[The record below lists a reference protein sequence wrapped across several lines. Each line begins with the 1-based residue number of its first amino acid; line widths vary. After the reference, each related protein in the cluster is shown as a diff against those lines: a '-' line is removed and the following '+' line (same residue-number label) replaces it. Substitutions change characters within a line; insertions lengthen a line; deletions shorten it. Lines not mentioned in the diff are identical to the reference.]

1 MATQDK
7 KLQDEV
13 KDSAHRIWLAGLGAL
28 SAAEEEGSKLF
39 ARLVERGKGFEAE
52 GKEQFSKAKKKAEKV
67 YEDVTETLDD
77 KVTAALHRLGVPT
90 RDEIKRLTKKVE
102 ELTAK
107 VEQLKPKAAS
117 ATVADDEKKAPARK
131 KAE

>member
-1 MATQDK
+1 MATQEK
-7 KLQDEV
+7 KIQNEV

-28 SAAEEEGSKLF
+28 AAAEEEGSKLF
-39 ARLVERGKGFEAE
+39 SRLVERGKGFEAD
-52 GKEQFSKAKKKAEKV
+52 GKEQFAKAKKKAEKA
-67 YEDVTETLDD
+67 YEDVSETVDE
-77 KVTAALHRLGVPT
+77 KVTAALHRMGVPT

-107 VEQLKPKAAS
+107 VEQLKPKATPA
-117 ATVADDEKKAPARK
+117 ATAEKAPARK

>member
-1 MATQDK
+1 MATQEK
-7 KLQDEV
+7 KIQDEV

-28 SAAEEEGSKLF
+28 AAAEEEGSKLF
-39 ARLVERGKGFEAE
+39 SRLVERGKGFEAD
-52 GKEQFSKAKKKAEKV
+52 GKEQFAKAKKKAEKA
-67 YEDVTETLDD
+67 YEDVSETVDE
-77 KVTAALHRLGVPT
+77 KVTAALHRMGVPT

-107 VEQLKPKAAS
+107 VEQLKPKATPA
-117 ATVADDEKKAPARK
+117 ATAEKAPARK

>member
-7 KLQDEV
+7 KIQDDLKE
-13 KDSAHRIWLAGLGAL
+13 SAHRIWLAGLGAL

-39 ARLVERGKGFEAE
+39 NRLVERGKGFEAE
-52 GKEQFSKAKKKAEKV
+52 GKEQFAKAKQKAGKV
-67 YEDVTETLDD
+67 IDDVAGTLDD
-77 KVTAALHRLGVPT
+77 KVTGALNHMGVPT

-107 VEQLKPKAAS
+107 VEQLKPRTAAAS
-117 ATVADDEKKAPARK
+117 DEAKKGPARK

>member
-52 GKEQFSKAKKKAEKV
+52 GKDQFTKAKKKAEKV

-107 VEQLKPKAAS
+107 VEQLKPKAA
-117 ATVADDEKKAPARK
+117 AVAADDEKKAPARK

>member
-7 KLQDEV
+7 KIQDEV

-28 SAAEEEGSKLF
+28 ATAEEEGSKLF
-39 ARLVERGKGFEAE
+39 ARLVERGKGFEAD
-52 GKEQFSKAKKKAEKV
+52 GKENFAKAKKKAEKV
-67 YEDVTETLDD
+67 YEDVTETVDD
-77 KVTAALHRLGVPT
+77 KITAALHRLGVPT

-102 ELTAK
+102 DLTAK
-107 VEQLKPKAAS
+107 IEQLKPKAAA
-117 ATVADDEKKAPARK
+117 ATADDEKKAPAKK